1 MEAPRNPFSF
11 YNDFIGQTS
20 NDEDMRMKLLL
31 AEDEE
36 ELSRALGAILRHH
49 NYTVDIV
56 KNGTDA
62 LAFALTGGY
71 DGILLDI
78 MMPGMNG
85 IEVLAKLRQEGITAP
100 ALFLTAKGEIEDR
113 IAGLDAGGDDYLAKP
128 FDTGELL
135 ARIKAMLR
143 RRENYTPDIL
153 SFGDISLDSACSE
166 LKTAGGSVQ
175 LGKKEYQVMEMLMTN
190 PGQLISTELFLER
203 IWGIDSEPESNV
215 VWVYISNIR
224 KKLGAAGSRVRIV
237 ALRNLGYKLED
248 GK

>member
-1 MEAPRNPFSF
+1 MNTPRIPFSP

-20 NDEDMRMKLLL
+20 NDEVMRMKLLL
-31 AEDEE
+31 AEDED

-56 KNGTDA
+56 NNGTDA
-62 LAFALTGGY
+62 LTYALTDGY

-85 IEVLAKLRQEGITAP
+85 IEVLTKLRLKGITVP

-113 IAGLDAGGDDYLAKP
+113 ITGLDAGGDDYLAKP

-153 SFGDISLDSACSE
+153 SFGDISLDPALSE
-166 LKTAGGSVQ
+166 LKTA
-175 LGKKEYQVMEMLMTN
+175 LGTVRLGNKEYQVMEMLMMN
-190 PGQLISTELFLER
+190 PGQLLPAELFLER
-203 IWGIDSEPESNV
+203 VWGFDNESETNV
-215 VWVYISNIR
+215 LWVSISNIR
-224 KKLGAAGSRVRIV
+224 KKLQASGSRVRIV

>member
-1 MEAPRNPFSF
+1 MDLPREPFSP
-11 YNDFIGQTS
+11 YNNFIGQTS

-36 ELSRALGAILRHH
+36 ELSRALGVILRHH
-49 NYTVDIV
+49 HYTVDMV
-56 KNGTDA
+56 DNGTDA
-62 LAFALTGGY
+62 LAYALTGGY

-85 IEVLAKLRQEGITAP
+85 IEVLKELRRKGITVP
-100 ALFLTAKGEIEDR
+100 ALFLTAKGEVEDR
-113 IAGLDAGGDDYLAKP
+113 VAGLDAGGDDYLAKP

-143 RRENYTPDIL
+143 RRENFTPDIL
-153 SFGDISLDSACSE
+153 TFSDISLDPARSE
-166 LKTAGGSVQ
+166 LKTSAASVR

-190 PGQLISTELFLER
+190 PGQLISSELFLER
-203 IWGIDSEPESNV
+203 IWGFDSEPEANV
-215 VWVYISNIR
+215 VWVYISNLR

-248 GK
+248 IK

>member
-1 MEAPRNPFSF
+1 MDTPRIPFSP

-56 KNGTDA
+56 NNGTDA
-62 LAFALTGGY
+62 LAFAMTDGY

-85 IEVLAKLRQEGITAP
+85 IEVLTVLRQKGITVP

-143 RRENYTPDIL
+143 RRENYTPDIM
-153 SFGDISLDSACSE
+153 SFGDISLDPALSE
-166 LKTAGGSVQ
+166 LKTA
-175 LGKKEYQVMEMLMTN
+175 LGTVRLGNKEYQVIEMLMMN
-190 PGQLISTELFLER
+190 PGQLISAELFLER
-203 IWGIDSEPESNV
+203 IWGFDNEPETNV
-215 VWVYISNIR
+215 LWVSISNIR
-224 KKLGAAGSRVRIV
+224 KKLQAAGSRVRIV

>member
-1 MEAPRNPFSF
+1 METPRNAFSL
-11 YNDFIGQTS
+11 YNDLIEQFS
-20 NDEDMRMKLLL
+20 NDEDRTMKLLL
-31 AEDEE
+31 AEDEK

-56 KNGTDA
+56 DNGSDA
-62 LAFALTGGY
+62 LAFALTDVY
-71 DGILLDI
+71 DGLLLDI

-85 IEVLAKLRQEGITAP
+85 IEVLRTLRHKGITVP
-100 ALFLTAKGEIEDR
+100 ALFLTAKGEVEDR
-113 IAGLDAGGDDYLAKP
+113 ITGLEAGGDDYLVKP

-153 SFGDISLDSACSE
+153 SFGDISLDTARSE
-166 LKTAGGSVQ
+166 LKTAGCSVQ
-175 LGKKEYQVMEMLMTN
+175 LGKKEYQVMEILMTN
-190 PGQLISTELFLER
+190 PGQLISSEIFLER
-203 IWGIDSEPESNV
+203 IWGFDSEPEANV

-224 KKLGAAGSRVRIV
+224 KKLAAAGSRVRIV
-237 ALRNLGYKLED
+237 ARRNLGYRLEE

>member
-1 MEAPRNPFSF
+1 MDTPRIPFSP

-56 KNGTDA
+56 NNGTDA
-62 LAFALTGGY
+62 LAFAMTDGY

-85 IEVLAKLRQEGITAP
+85 IEVLTVLRQKGITVP

-153 SFGDISLDSACSE
+153 SFGDISLDTARSE
-166 LKTAGGSVQ
+166 LKTAGCSVQ
-175 LGKKEYQVMEMLMTN
+175 LGKKEYQVMEILMTN
-190 PGQLISTELFLER
+190 PGQLISSEIFLER
-203 IWGIDSEPESNV
+203 IWGFDSEPEANV

-224 KKLGAAGSRVRIV
+224 KKLAAAGSRVRIV
-237 ALRNLGYKLED
+237 ARRNLGYRLEE